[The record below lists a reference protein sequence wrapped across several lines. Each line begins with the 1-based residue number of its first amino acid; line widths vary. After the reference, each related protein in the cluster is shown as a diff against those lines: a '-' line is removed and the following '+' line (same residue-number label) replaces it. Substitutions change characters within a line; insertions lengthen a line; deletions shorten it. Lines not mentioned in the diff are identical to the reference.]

1 MEKLYQIKADIK
13 ANDDEA
19 EIVKDCYSLCVK
31 RAKDSKSILYSD
43 YTETLEQ
50 IESVKASIK
59 ELADNQEELASVIGE
74 VGMFRSIINDYE
86 NELKELEKHKEDLF
100 TKIILADPFVKQFE
114 YFIDSI
120 IALPE
125 IDSEKKY
132 LIPFNKTMYLTFIDK
147 GVVHG
152 DVIEYTTK
160 FGVSI
165 KTSGNKREM
174 VDFVEYKKRN
184 SDGKLMIIEDLYQ
197 VYDYQL
203 QYIKKKTG

>member
-1 MEKLYQIKADIK
+1 MEKLCLIKADIL

-19 EIVKDCYSLCVK
+19 EIIKSYYALCVERAKESDSILFRDYSEVVDQIGCVK
-31 RAKDSKSILYSD
+31 RNI
-43 YTETLEQ
+43 Q
-50 IESVKASIK
+50 
-59 ELADNQEELASVIGE
+59 ELADNQEELTNVIGE
-74 VGMFRSIINDYE
+74 EGMFQSLINDYE
-86 NELKELEKHKEDLF
+86 SQLKELEKHKEDLF
-100 TKIILADPFVKQFE
+100 TKIILADPCVKQFE
-114 YFIDSI
+114 YFVDSV

-125 IDSEKKY
+125 IPSDKNY

-160 FGVSI
+160 FGVII

-184 SDGKLMIIEDLYQ
+184 SDGKLLIIEELYQ